1 MTNVQF
7 YSLLSVALGSLLTV
21 ILAWLYSNQRLSRLE
36 VTMDARFA
44 RVDAEVISLRDK
56 LGGEMVPLRNTVYH
70 SLAPLHDRVAVIEER
85 IK

>member
-56 LGGEMVPLRNTVYH
+56 LGGEMVTLRNTVYQ
-70 SLAPLHDRVAVIEER
+70 SLVPLHERVAVIEER
-85 IK
+85 TK